1 MPIDHPLV
9 FFGPYTEFAGTG
21 KDIGWPLLR
30 DQGNSA
36 YMRDTGDPTTA
47 EGGMIEWGY
56 YEERALRLVHPA
68 TFWRGPGPPVAGAA
82 RPGDGPDHGAAGT
95 RDGADA
101 DPGGTRL

>member
-1 MPIDHPLV
+1 MAGEDLPVMPIDHPLV

-68 TFWRGPGPPVAGAA
+68 TFWRGPRPACRRRSASWRWTRSWRPWGA
-82 RPGDGPDHGAAGT
+82 RWS
-95 RDGADA
+95 
-101 DPGGTRL
+101 